1 MLHLTISVGQ
11 ESGCGLAGCL
21 WLRVSPEVA
30 EKAVTGLAHSFE
42 GWDRSLSKLIDVV
55 VGTPQ
60 SLAT

>member
-1 MLHLTISVGQ
+1 MGQ

-30 EKAVTGLAHSFE
+30 EKAVTGLACSFE
-42 GWDRSLSKLIDVV
+42 GWDRSLSKLSHMV

>member
-1 MLHLTISVGQ
+1 MGQ
-11 ESGCGLAGCL
+11 ESGCGLAACL

-30 EKAVTGLAHSFE
+30 EKAVIGLACSLE
-42 GWDRSLSKLIDVV
+42 GWDGSLSKLIYMV